1 MTPTGTRAFPL
12 CQFLGFGSPP
22 ELIAFDFGLTPNS
35 RQARDGGEEGL
46 GVGVLGR
53 GEDFCG
59 RAGLDEAARLHDGD
73 SGGELRDYGDAVRNQ
88 EQREGKFELELLE
101 QLEDLRADGNVE
113 GGDGFVGDDK
123 FLYRVKEK
131 PASFAQ
137 NAKSGTR
144 RHIEDEFLMCGS
156 ILIN

>member
-22 ELIAFDFGLTPNS
+22 ELIAFGSGLTPNS

-46 GVGVLGR
+46 RVGVLGR
-53 GEDFCG
+53 GEDLGSEAC
-59 RAGLDEAARLHDGD
+59 LDEAARLHDGD
-73 SGGELRDYGDAVRNQ
+73 SGGELRDHGDAVRNQ
-88 EQREGKFELELLE
+88 KQREGEFALELFE
-101 QLEDLRADGNVE
+101 EFENLRADRDVE

-131 PASFAQ
+131 PAPFAQ

-144 RHIEDEFLMCGS
+144 RHIEHEFLMCGS